1 MIKKNKKMDGKRNR
15 KLKMQSKKNMMRR
28 MPKVVKVIEEW
39 LADAINLEKITI
51 IQAKIKA

>member
-15 KLKMQSKKNMMRR
+15 KLKIQSKKNMMRR
-28 MPKVVKVIEEW
+28 MPKIAKVIEEW

>member
-1 MIKKNKKMDGKRNR
+1 MDGKRNR
-15 KLKMQSKKNMMRR
+15 KLKIQNKKNMMRR
-28 MPKVVKVIEEW
+28 MPKVAKVIEEW